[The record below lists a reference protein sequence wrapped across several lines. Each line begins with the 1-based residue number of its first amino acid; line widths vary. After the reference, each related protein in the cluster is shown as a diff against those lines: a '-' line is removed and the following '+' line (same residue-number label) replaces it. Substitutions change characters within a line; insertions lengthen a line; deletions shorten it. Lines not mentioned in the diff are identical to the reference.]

1 MNLYTTSGTGIVKV
15 DKQQALRILSSWHL
29 IEFFQTYNVEE
40 EENSIQIP
48 VSELES
54 CSDALLPWLNEAQ
67 RERAGIKNADV
78 RYVLHLGL
86 FPKNEAELLS
96 EKLFGKEPSPLASYE
111 QEQRLDTEG
120 LTCFAKLTV
129 DKEGSP
135 DFKSLSVSTLPWA
148 LGQLSQGAAAKLSL
162 EAFRSRNTLLT
173 EQLNRLTLLL
183 PVHPLSGKSY
193 LNAAALTELL
203 QILCQ
208 WAQYSPSSPF
218 VLQLDWYPLKAS
230 RSEEKNVP
238 RLTQEKI
245 EQNRIEHS
253 ELAVIAEAEEQQ
265 ENSAEVLPILNS
277 FFLEDIERAMLA
289 VAQDQGG
296 KALHQYLSIRQ
307 NRHSDLYS
315 SKGLETIVRHLAPQH
330 TPHGRWPSDPRFS
343 LSLMQQ
349 FSINTVLKELEEGG
363 LLSVNGPPGTGK
375 TTMLRDLVAHNV
387 VERAKGLASL
397 KQAADAFNK
406 DGFLIKSLTGF
417 EMVVAS
423 SNNAA
428 VENISRELPQCKSLA
443 KEFSEAD
450 YLRAVANQLSA
461 RENKKGQLLPLAE
474 EEQCWGLIAA
484 IMGKKKNRTK
494 FVNRFF
500 FTTHFDKEST
510 EEAHRPDEFNFLNYW
525 RWCKTAAPLS
535 FSQAKEKFTA
545 ALAEVEQSQQKLQ
558 QLDELTTWLAKY
570 SDGKIINGLQ
580 VKHHEA
586 VSYRQKAES
595 KQKQLQQN
603 ADLMEEKVSILHEE
617 YQALQKRKPGWLQ
630 RLFGRTHY
638 KDFLQQLDEKNRE
651 LINERKKRLAVREQ
665 LTAAENHLA
674 QFVENEKGAKQ
685 AWTDATTALHDA
697 ALHHAR
703 LKQEFPGVIIPGPE
717 HSIQDADTQR
727 YAFWQNETI
736 NRQRSLLFIAAM
748 ELHQSWLAE
757 ATRRSK
763 PFRQNLFEM
772 GTFLSTPGS
781 KANTSGMWQLLFMIV
796 PVVSTT
802 FASLGRMFSGVSE
815 AQLGWLM
822 IDEAGQA
829 LPQAAV
835 GALWRARRVLVV
847 GDPLQIEPVFV
858 TPPRLTKY
866 LTEAVLANDAEEWT
880 PAKWSVQQI
889 ADRANPYGC
898 TLTVMNKPV
907 WVGIPLWV
915 HRRCIEPMFSI
926 ANQIAY
932 DNRMIHGLEDRA
944 IISQPLKN
952 DLSNCWYSS
961 EGECIRKQYKSE
973 LARDTEGLLLRLSA
987 AGYKLADIYVITP
1000 FKAVRTGLLDALQR
1014 PDVVDKLSRETGL
1027 SRTELKT
1034 WRGKN
1039 VGTVH
1044 TFQGK
1049 ENDIVILVLGCDIAH
1064 QGGAEWAASKPNLL
1078 NVALTRAKNNIF
1090 VIGDRNVWADKT
1102 GFDVVAQTLPER
1114 SLF

>member
-1 MNLYTTSGTGIVKV
+1 MDLYTSSGTVKV
-15 DKQQALRILSSWHL
+15 DTQQALRILSSWHL

-40 EENSIQIP
+40 EENSIQITA
-48 VSELES
+48 SELES
-54 CSDALLPWLNEAQ
+54 CSDALLPWLNESQ
-67 RERAGIKNADV
+67 RQRAGIKNADV
-78 RYVLHLGL
+78 RYILHLGL

-96 EKLFGKEPSPLASYE
+96 EKLFGNEASPLANYE

-120 LTCFAKLTV
+120 MTCFAKLIV
-129 DKEGSP
+129 DKEGTP
-135 DFKSLSVSTLPWA
+135 DFKGLSVSTLPWA
-148 LGQLSQGAAAKLSL
+148 LGQLSQGSAAKLSL

-183 PVHPLSGKSY
+183 PVHPQSGKSY
-193 LNAAALTELL
+193 LNAAALTGLL

-218 VLQLDWYPLKAS
+218 TLQLDWYPLKTAPS
-230 RSEEKNVP
+230 AENGLPHLKQEKN
-238 RLTQEKI
+238 
-245 EQNRIEHS
+245 EQNQS
-253 ELAVIAEAEEQQ
+253 KQNELTVIAEAEEDQ
-265 ENSAEVLPILNS
+265 ESSAEVLPILNS
-277 FFLEDIERAMLA
+277 FFLEDLERAMLA
-289 VAQDQGG
+289 LAQDEGG

-315 SKGLETIVRHLAPQH
+315 PKGLETIVRHLAPQH

-349 FSINTVLKELEEGG
+349 FSINTVIQELDEGG

-375 TTMLRDLVAHNV
+375 TTMLRDLMAHNV
-387 VERAKGLASL
+387 VERAKVLTSL
-397 KQAADAFNK
+397 KQATDAFNE

-428 VENISRELPQCKSLA
+428 VENISRELPQRKSLA
-443 KEFSEAD
+443 EEFCKTD
-450 YLRAVANQLSA
+450 YLRAVANQFSA

-484 IMGKKKNRTK
+484 TMGNKKNRTK

-500 FTTHFDKEST
+500 FTMHFKKNSA
-510 EEAHRPDEFNFLNYW
+510 EEADRPDEFNFLNYW

-535 FSQAKEKFTA
+535 FSQAKEKFNA

-570 SDGKIINGLQ
+570 NDGKIINALEI
-580 VKHHEA
+580 KHQEA
-586 VSYRQKAES
+586 VSYRNQAES
-595 KQKQLQQN
+595 KQRLLQQSAN
-603 ADLMEEKVSILHEE
+603 LLEEKVSILHEE
-617 YQALQKRKPGWLQ
+617 YQALQQRKPGWLQ
-630 RLFGRTHY
+630 RLFNRKHY
-638 KDFLQQLDEKNRE
+638 QSFLQQLDSKNCE
-651 LINERKKRLAVREQ
+651 LINERKKRLTACEQ
-665 LTAAENHLA
+665 LSVAENHLS
-674 QFVENEKGAKQ
+674 QCIDNENTTKQ
-685 AWTDATTALHDA
+685 TWTDAKTALHDA
-697 ALHHAR
+697 NLHLSK
-703 LKQEFPGVIIPGPE
+703 LKQELPGIVIPGPE

-748 ELHQSWLAE
+748 ELHQAWLAE
-757 ATRRSK
+757 VSRNGN
-763 PFRQNLFEM
+763 FRKKLFKM
-772 GTFLSTPGS
+772 GAFLSAPGS
-781 KANTSGMWQLLFMIV
+781 EANTLGMWQLLFMIV

-858 TPPRLTKY
+858 TPPRLTRY
-866 LTEAVLANDAEEWT
+866 LTEAVLADDAEEWT

-932 DNRMIHGLEDRA
+932 DNRMIHGLNDQA
-944 IISQPLKN
+944 IVSQPLKKG
-952 DLSNCWYSS
+952 LSNCWYSS

-973 LARDTEGLLLRLSA
+973 LARDTATLLLRLSD

-1000 FKAVRTGLLDALQR
+1000 FKAVRAGLIDALQR
-1014 PDVVDKLSRETGL
+1014 PDVVDKLTMKTGM
-1027 SRTELKT
+1027 SRTELKA

-1049 ENDIVILVLGCDIAH
+1049 ENDIVILVLGCDAAH
-1064 QGGAEWAASKPNLL
+1064 QGGADWAASKPNLL

-1090 VIGDRNVWADKT
+1090 VIGDSNVWADKA
-1102 GFDVVAQTLPER
+1102 GFDVVAQALPAK
-1114 SLF
+1114 SLI

>member
-1 MNLYTTSGTGIVKV
+1 MDLYTSSGTVKV
-15 DKQQALRILSSWHL
+15 DTQQALRILSSWHL

-40 EENSIQIP
+40 EENSIQITA
-48 VSELES
+48 SELES
-54 CSDALLPWLNEAQ
+54 CSDDLLPWLNEAQ
-67 RERAGIKNADV
+67 RQRAGIKNADV

-96 EKLFGKEPSPLASYE
+96 EKLFGNEASPLASYE

-120 LTCFAKLTV
+120 MTCFAKMIV
-129 DKEGSP
+129 DNEGTP
-135 DFKSLSVSTLPWA
+135 DFKGLSVSTLPWA
-148 LGQLSQGAAAKLSL
+148 LGQLSQGSAARLSL

-183 PVHPLSGKSY
+183 PVHPQSGKSY
-193 LNAAALTELL
+193 LNAAALTGLL

-218 VLQLDWYPLKAS
+218 ALQLDWYPLKTAHS
-230 RSEEKNVP
+230 AEKGLPHLRQEKN
-238 RLTQEKI
+238 
-245 EQNRIEHS
+245 EQNQS
-253 ELAVIAEAEEQQ
+253 KQNELTVIAEEEEDQ
-265 ENSAEVLPILNS
+265 ESSAEVLPILNS
-277 FFLEDIERAMLA
+277 FFLEDLERAMLA
-289 VAQDQGG
+289 MAQDEGG

-307 NRHSDLYS
+307 DRHSDLYS
-315 SKGLETIVRHLAPQH
+315 PKGLETITRHLAPQH

-349 FSINTVLKELEEGG
+349 FSINTVIQELDEGG

-375 TTMLRDLVAHNV
+375 TTMLRDLMAHNV
-387 VERAKGLASL
+387 VERAKVLASL
-397 KQAADAFNK
+397 KQATDAFNE
-406 DGFLIKSLTGF
+406 DGFLIKSLTGY

-428 VENISRELPQCKSLA
+428 VENISRELPQRKSLA
-443 KEFSEAD
+443 EEFCKTD
-450 YLRAVANQLSA
+450 YLRAVANQFSA

-484 IMGKKKNRTK
+484 TMGNKKNRTK
-494 FVNRFF
+494 FINRFF
-500 FTTHFDKEST
+500 FTMHFKKNST
-510 EEAHRPDEFNFLNYW
+510 EEADRPDEFNFLNYW

-535 FSQAKEKFTA
+535 FSQSKEKFNA

-570 SDGKIINGLQ
+570 SDGKIINALEI
-580 VKHHEA
+580 KHQEA
-586 VSYRQKAES
+586 VSHRNQAES
-595 KQKQLQQN
+595 KQRLLQQSAN
-603 ADLMEEKVSILHEE
+603 LLEEKVSILHEE
-617 YQALQKRKPGWLQ
+617 YQTLQKRKPGWLQ
-630 RLFGRTHY
+630 RLFNRKHY
-638 KDFLQQLDEKNRE
+638 QSFLQQLDSKNCE
-651 LINERKKRLAVREQ
+651 LINERKKKLTACEQ
-665 LTAAENHLA
+665 LSVTENHLS
-674 QFVENEKGAKQ
+674 QCIDNEKATKQ
-685 AWTDATTALHDA
+685 TWTDAKTALHDVTR
-697 ALHHAR
+697 HHSK
-703 LKQEFPGVIIPGPE
+703 LKQELPGIVIPGPE

-748 ELHQSWLAE
+748 ELHQAWLAE
-757 ATRRSK
+757 VSRNNN
-763 PFRQNLFEM
+763 FRKKLFKM
-772 GTFLSTPGS
+772 GTFLSAPGS
-781 KANTSGMWQLLFMIV
+781 EANTLGMWQLLFMIV

-858 TPPRLTKY
+858 TPPRLTRY
-866 LTEAVLANDAEEWT
+866 LTEAVLADDAEEWT

-889 ADRANPYGC
+889 ADRANPHGC

-932 DNRMIHGLEDRA
+932 DNRMIHGLNDQA
-944 IISQPLKN
+944 IVSQPLKKG
-952 DLSNCWYSS
+952 LSNCWYSS

-973 LARDTEGLLLRLSA
+973 LARDTATLLLRLSD

-1000 FKAVRTGLLDALQR
+1000 FKAVRAGLIDALQR
-1014 PDVVDKLSRETGL
+1014 PDVVDKLTMKTEL
-1027 SRTELKT
+1027 SRTELKA

-1049 ENDIVILVLGCDIAH
+1049 ENDIVILVLGCDVAH
-1064 QGGAEWAASKPNLL
+1064 QGGADWAASKPNLL

-1090 VIGDRNVWADKT
+1090 VVGDKNVWADKA
-1102 GFDVVAQTLPER
+1102 GFDVVAQALPDKTLI
-1114 SLF
+1114 

>member
-1 MNLYTTSGTGIVKV
+1 MDLYTAPGTIKV

-48 VSELES
+48 ASELES
-54 CSDALLPWLNEAQ
+54 YSDALLPWLNEAQ
-67 RERAGIKNADV
+67 RERAGIKSPDV

-96 EKLFGKEPSPLASYE
+96 EKLFGEEASPLASYE

-120 LTCFAKLTV
+120 MTCFAKLTV
-129 DKEGSP
+129 DKEGTP
-135 DFKSLSVSTLPWA
+135 DFKGLSVSTLPWA
-148 LGQLSQGAAAKLSL
+148 LGQLSQGSADKLSL

-183 PVHPLSGKSY
+183 PVHPQSGKSY
-193 LNAAALTELL
+193 LNAAALTGLL
-203 QILCQ
+203 QILSQ

-218 VLQLDWYPLKAS
+218 ALQLDWYPLKNAHS
-230 RSEEKNVP
+230 AEKGLPHLKQEKN
-238 RLTQEKI
+238 
-245 EQNRIEHS
+245 EQNRS
-253 ELAVIAEAEEQQ
+253 KQNELTVTAEAEEDQ
-265 ENSAEVLPILNS
+265 ESSAEVLPILNS
-277 FFLEDIERAMLA
+277 FFLEDLERAMLA
-289 VAQDQGG
+289 VAQDEGG

-307 NRHSDLYS
+307 NRYSDLYS
-315 SKGLETIVRHLAPQH
+315 PEGLETIVRHLAPQH

-349 FSINTVLKELEEGG
+349 FSINTVLQELNEGG

-375 TTMLRDLVAHNV
+375 TTMLRDLMAHNV
-387 VERAKGLASL
+387 VERAKVLTSL
-397 KQAADAFNK
+397 KQATDALNE

-428 VENISRELPQCKSLA
+428 VENISRELPQRKSLA
-443 KEFSEAD
+443 EEFCKTD

-484 IMGKKKNRTK
+484 IMGNKKNRTK

-500 FTTHFDKEST
+500 FTTHFDKNST

-525 RWCKTAAPLS
+525 RWCKNAAPLS
-535 FSQAKEKFTA
+535 FSQAKEKFNA
-545 ALAEVEQSQQKLQ
+545 ALAKVEQSQQKLL

-570 SDGKIINGLQ
+570 SDGKIINDLKI
-580 VKHHEA
+580 KHQETIFQRNQA
-586 VSYRQKAES
+586 VSQ
-595 KQKQLQQN
+595 QKQFQQTFVH
-603 ADLMEEKVSILHEE
+603 LEEKVSILHEE
-617 YQALQKRKPGWLQ
+617 YQALQKRNPGWLQ
-630 RLFGRTHY
+630 RLFNRKHY
-638 KDFLQQLDEKNRE
+638 QSFLQQLEAKNLE
-651 LINERKKRLAVREQ
+651 LINERKKRLVAREQ
-665 LTAAENHLA
+665 LSVAENHLS
-674 QFVENEKGAKQ
+674 QCIENEKAAEQ
-685 AWTDATTALHDA
+685 TWTDAKTALHEA
-697 ALHHAR
+697 TLHQAK
-703 LKQEFPGVIIPGPE
+703 LKEKLPGVIIPGPE

-757 ATRRSK
+757 ATRSI
-763 PFRQNLFEM
+763 PFRENLFKIRS
-772 GTFLSTPGS
+772 FLSAPGS
-781 KANTSGMWQLLFMIV
+781 EANTLGMWQLLFMIV
-796 PVVSTT
+796 PVISTT
-802 FASLGRMFSGVSE
+802 FASLGRMFNGVSE

-858 TPPRLTKY
+858 TPPRLTRY
-866 LTEAVLANDAEEWT
+866 LTEATLANDTDEWT

-932 DNRMIHGLEDRA
+932 DNRMIHGLEDEA
-944 IISQPLKN
+944 IVSQPLKN
-952 DLSNCWYSS
+952 GMSNCWYSS
-961 EGECIRKQYKSE
+961 EGDCIRKQFKPE
-973 LARDTEGLLLRLSA
+973 LARDTEALLLMLSD

-1000 FKAVRTGLLDALQR
+1000 FKAVRAGLLDALQR
-1014 PDVVDKLSRETGL
+1014 RDFLDKLASKTAL
-1027 SRTELKT
+1027 SRTELKA

-1049 ENDIVILVLGCDIAH
+1049 ENDIVILVLGCDVAH
-1064 QGGAEWAASKPNLL
+1064 QGGADWAASKPNLL
-1078 NVALTRAKNNIF
+1078 NVALTRAKKNIF
-1090 VIGDRNVWADKT
+1090 VIGDRSVWADKT
-1102 GFDVVAQTLPER
+1102 GFDVVAQQLPNGMLY
-1114 SLF
+1114 S

>member
-1 MNLYTTSGTGIVKV
+1 V

-48 VSELES
+48 ASELES

-96 EKLFGKEPSPLASYE
+96 EKLFGEEDSPLASYE

-120 LTCFAKLTV
+120 MTCFAKLTV
-129 DKEGSP
+129 DKEGTP
-135 DFKSLSVSTLPWA
+135 DFKGLSVSTLPWA
-148 LGQLSQGAAAKLSL
+148 LGKLSQGSAAKLSL

-173 EQLNRLTLLL
+173 EQLNRLTHLL
-183 PVHPLSGKSY
+183 PVHPQSGKSY
-193 LNAAALTELL
+193 LNAAALTGLL
-203 QILCQ
+203 EILCQ

-218 VLQLDWYPLKAS
+218 ALQLDWYPLKAS
-230 RSEEKNVP
+230 RSTEKNTP
-238 RLTQEKI
+238 RLTLEKT
-245 EQNRIEHS
+245 EQNRS
-253 ELAVIAEAEEQQ
+253 EQSDLTVVGEAEEEQ
-265 ENSAEVLPILNS
+265 ESSAEVLPILNS
-277 FFLEDIERAMLA
+277 FFLEDLERAMLA
-289 VAQDQGG
+289 VAQDEGG

-315 SKGLETIVRHLAPQH
+315 PKGLETIVRHLAPQH

-349 FSINTVLKELEEGG
+349 FSINTVLQELDEGG

-375 TTMLRDLVAHNV
+375 TTMLRDLMAHNV
-387 VERAKGLASL
+387 VERAKVLTSL
-397 KQAADAFNK
+397 KQATDAFNE

-428 VENISRELPQCKSLA
+428 VENISRELPQRKSLA
-443 KEFSEAD
+443 EEFCKTD

-461 RENKKGQLLPLAE
+461 RENKKGQLLPLSE

-484 IMGKKKNRTK
+484 IMGNKKNRTK

-500 FTTHFDKEST
+500 FTTHFDKDST
-510 EEAHRPDEFNFLNYW
+510 EESNRPDEFNFLNHW
-525 RWCKTAAPLS
+525 RWCKTAKPLS
-535 FSQAKEKFTA
+535 FLQAKEKFNA

-570 SDGKIINGLQ
+570 SDRKIINALEI
-580 VKHHEA
+580 KHQET
-586 VSYRQKAES
+586 VSHRNQAES
-595 KQKQLQQN
+595 KQRLLQQSAN
-603 ADLMEEKVSILHEE
+603 ILEEKVSILHEE
-617 YQALQKRKPGWLQ
+617 YQALQKRNPGWLQ
-630 RLFGRTHY
+630 RLFNRKHY
-638 KDFLQQLDEKNRE
+638 QSFLQQLEAKNLE
-651 LINERKKRLAVREQ
+651 LINERKKRVAAREQ
-665 LTAAENHLA
+665 LSVSENHLS
-674 QFVENEKGAKQ
+674 QCIENEKAAKQ
-685 AWTDATTALHDA
+685 TWTDAKTALHDA
-697 ALHHAR
+697 TLHQAKLR
-703 LKQEFPGVIIPGPE
+703 EELPGVIIPGPE
-717 HSIQDADTQR
+717 HSIEDADTQR

-748 ELHQSWLAE
+748 ELHQAWLAE
-757 ATRRSK
+757 VSRHGN
-763 PFRQNLFEM
+763 FRKKLFKM
-772 GTFLSTPGS
+772 GAFLSVPGS
-781 KANTSGMWQLLFMIV
+781 EANTLGMWQLLFMIV

-802 FASLGRMFSGVSE
+802 FASLGRMFNGVSE

-866 LTEAVLANDAEEWT
+866 LTEATLANDAEEWT

-932 DNRMIHGLEDRA
+932 DNRMIHGLEDQA
-944 IISQPLKN
+944 IVSQPLKN
-952 DLSNCWYSS
+952 GLSNCWYSS

-973 LARDTEGLLLRLSA
+973 LARDTEDLLLRLSD

-1000 FKAVRTGLLDALQR
+1000 FKAVRAGLLDALQR
-1014 PDVVDKLSRETGL
+1014 PDVLNKLASKTAL
-1027 SRTELKT
+1027 SRTDLKS

-1049 ENDIVILVLGCDIAH
+1049 ENDIVILVLGCDVAH
-1064 QGGAEWAASKPNLL
+1064 QGGADWAASKPNLL

-1090 VIGDRNVWADKT
+1090 VIGDRNVWADKA
-1102 GFDVVAQTLPER
+1102 GFDVVAQALPDKTLI
-1114 SLF
+1114 

>member
-1 MNLYTTSGTGIVKV
+1 MDLYTASGTVKV
-15 DKQQALRILSSWHL
+15 DKQQALRILNSWHL

-40 EENSIQIP
+40 EETSIQIP
-48 VSELES
+48 ASELERY
-54 CSDALLPWLNEAQ
+54 SDTLLPWLNDAQ
-67 RERAGIKNADV
+67 RERAGIRDADV

-86 FPKNEAELLS
+86 FPKKEAELLS
-96 EKLFGKEPSPLASYE
+96 DRLFGKETSPLAGYE
-111 QEQRLDTEG
+111 QEQRLDTDG
-120 LTCFAKLTV
+120 MTCFAKLTV
-129 DKEGSP
+129 DKEGTP

-148 LGQLSQGAAAKLSL
+148 LGQLSQGSAAQLSV

-183 PVHPLSGKSY
+183 PVHPQSGKPY
-193 LNAAALTELL
+193 LTAGALTELL
-203 QILCQ
+203 QILCH
-208 WAQYSPSSPF
+208 WAQYAPPSPF
-218 VLQLDWYPLKAS
+218 ALQLDWYPLKAS
-230 RSEEKNVP
+230 RSAEKELP
-238 RLTQEKI
+238 RLPQQKA
-245 EQNRIEHS
+245 EQNQNVQN
-253 ELAVIAEAEEQQ
+253 ELAVIAEAEEEQ
-265 ENSAEVLPILNS
+265 ENSDEVLPILNS

-289 VAQDQGG
+289 VAQDEGG
-296 KALHQYLSIRQ
+296 KALHQYLSVCQ

-315 SKGLETIVRHLAPQH
+315 PKGLETIVRHLAPQH

-349 FSINTVLKELEEGG
+349 FSINTVLQELDEGG

-387 VERAKGLASL
+387 VERAKVLASL
-397 KQAADAFNK
+397 EQAADAFNEE
-406 DGFLIKSLTGF
+406 GFLIKSLTGF

-423 SNNAA
+423 YNNAA

-443 KEFSEAD
+443 KEFCEAD
-450 YLRAVANQLSA
+450 YLRPVANQLSA
-461 RENKKGQLLPLAE
+461 RDNKNGHLLPLAE

-484 IMGKKKNRTK
+484 VMGNKKNRTK
-494 FVNRFF
+494 FGNRFF
-500 FTTHFDKEST
+500 FTTHFEKEST
-510 EEAHRPDEFNFLNYW
+510 EEAQRPDKFNFLNYW
-525 RWCKTAAPLS
+525 RWYKTASPFS
-535 FSQAKEKFTA
+535 FSQAKEKFNA
-545 ALAEVEQSQQKLQ
+545 ALAEVVQSQQKLQ

-570 SDGKIINGLQ
+570 SDGKIINALQ
-580 VKHHEA
+580 IKHSEA
-586 VSYRQKAES
+586 ASHRYEAES
-595 KQKQLQQN
+595 KQKQLQQY
-603 ADLMEEKVSILHEE
+603 ADLLEEKVSILHEE
-617 YQALQKRKPGWLQ
+617 YEALQKRKPGWLQ
-630 RLFGRTHY
+630 RLFRRTHY
-638 KDFLQQLDEKNRE
+638 QGFLQQLDEKNRE
-651 LINERKKRLAVREQ
+651 LINERKKRLAAREK
-665 LTAAENHLA
+665 LAAAGNLLS
-674 QFVENEKGAKQ
+674 QCIKDEKAAKQ
-685 AWTDATTALHDA
+685 TWTDVKTALHDA
-697 ALHHAR
+697 ALHHAK
-703 LKQEFPGVIIPGPE
+703 LKQELPDVIIPGPQ

-727 YAFWQNETI
+727 YAFWQNETL

-748 ELHQSWLAE
+748 ALHQAWLAE

-763 PFRQNLFEM
+763 TFRQNLFKM
-772 GTFLSTPGS
+772 GTFLNAPGS
-781 KANTSGMWQLLFMIV
+781 EANTPGMWQLLFMIV

-802 FASLGRMFSGVSE
+802 FASLGRMFSGVAE

-866 LTEAVLANDAEEWT
+866 LTEAALANDAEEWT

-926 ANQIAY
+926 ANRIAY
-932 DNRMIHGLEDRA
+932 DNRMIHGLDDRA
-944 IISQPLKN
+944 IVSQPLQN
-952 DLSNCWYSS
+952 GLSNCWYSS
-961 EGECIRKQYKSE
+961 EGECTRKQYKSE
-973 LARDTEGLLLRLSA
+973 LARDTEALLLRLST
-987 AGYKLADIYVITP
+987 AGYPLANIYVITP
-1000 FKAVRTGLLDALQR
+1000 FKAVRVGLVTALQQQG
-1014 PDVVDKLSRETGL
+1014 VVDKLVRETGL
-1027 SRTELKT
+1027 SRTELKA

-1049 ENDIVILVLGCDIAH
+1049 ENDIVILVLGCDVAH

-1114 SLF
+1114 SLI

>member
-1 MNLYTTSGTGIVKV
+1 MDLYTASGTVKV

-48 VSELES
+48 ASELES

-96 EKLFGKEPSPLASYE
+96 EKLFGEEASPLASYE

-120 LTCFAKLTV
+120 MTCFAKLTV
-129 DKEGSP
+129 DKEGTP
-135 DFKSLSVSTLPWA
+135 DFKGLSVSTLPWA
-148 LGQLSQGAAAKLSL
+148 LGKLSQGSAAKLSL

-173 EQLNRLTLLL
+173 EQLNRLTHLL
-183 PVHPLSGKSY
+183 PVHPQSGKSY
-193 LNAAALTELL
+193 LNAAALTGLL
-203 QILCQ
+203 EILCQ

-218 VLQLDWYPLKAS
+218 ALQLDWYPLKAS
-230 RSEEKNVP
+230 RSTEKNTP
-238 RLTQEKI
+238 RLTLEKT
-245 EQNRIEHS
+245 EQNRS
-253 ELAVIAEAEEQQ
+253 EQSDLTVVGEAEEEQ
-265 ENSAEVLPILNS
+265 ESSAEVLPILNS
-277 FFLEDIERAMLA
+277 FFLEDLERAMLA
-289 VAQDQGG
+289 VAQDEGG

-315 SKGLETIVRHLAPQH
+315 PKGLETIVRHLAPQH

-349 FSINTVLKELEEGG
+349 FSINTAIQELDDGG

-375 TTMLRDLVAHNV
+375 TTMLRDLMAHNV
-387 VERAKGLASL
+387 VERAKVLTSL
-397 KQAADAFNK
+397 KQATDAFNE

-428 VENISRELPQCKSLA
+428 VENISRELPQRKSLA
-443 KEFSEAD
+443 EEFCKTD

-461 RENKKGQLLPLAE
+461 RENKKGQLLPLSE

-484 IMGKKKNRTK
+484 IMGNKKNRTK

-500 FTTHFDKEST
+500 FTTHFDKDST
-510 EEAHRPDEFNFLNYW
+510 EESNRPDEFNFLNHW
-525 RWCKTAAPLS
+525 RWCKTAKPLS
-535 FSQAKEKFTA
+535 FSQAKEKFNA

-558 QLDELTTWLAKY
+558 QLDEVTTWLAKY
-570 SDGKIINGLQ
+570 SDRKIINALEI
-580 VKHHEA
+580 KHQET
-586 VSYRQKAES
+586 VSHRNQAES
-595 KQKQLQQN
+595 KQRLLQQSAN
-603 ADLMEEKVSILHEE
+603 ILEEKVSILHEE
-617 YQALQKRKPGWLQ
+617 YQALQKRNPGWLQ
-630 RLFGRTHY
+630 RLFNRKHY
-638 KDFLQQLDEKNRE
+638 QSFLQQLEVKNLE
-651 LINERKKRLAVREQ
+651 LINERKKRLAAREQ
-665 LTAAENHLA
+665 LSVAENHLS
-674 QFVENEKGAKQ
+674 QCIENEKAAKQ
-685 AWTDATTALHDA
+685 TWTDAKTALHDA
-697 ALHHAR
+697 TLHQAKLR
-703 LKQEFPGVIIPGPE
+703 EELPGVIIPGPE
-717 HSIQDADTQR
+717 NSIEDADTQR

-748 ELHQSWLAE
+748 ELHQAWLAE
-757 ATRRSK
+757 VSRHGN
-763 PFRQNLFEM
+763 FRKKLFKM
-772 GTFLSTPGS
+772 GAFLSAPGS
-781 KANTSGMWQLLFMIV
+781 EANTLGMWQLLFMIV

-802 FASLGRMFSGVSE
+802 FASLGRMFNGVSE

-866 LTEAVLANDAEEWT
+866 LTEATLANDAEEWT

-932 DNRMIHGLEDRA
+932 DNRMIHGLEDQA
-944 IISQPLKN
+944 IVSQPLKN
-952 DLSNCWYSS
+952 GLSNCWYSS

-973 LARDTEGLLLRLSA
+973 LARDTEDLLLRLSD

-1000 FKAVRTGLLDALQR
+1000 FKAVRAGLLDALQR
-1014 PDVVDKLSRETGL
+1014 PDVLDKLASKTAL
-1027 SRTELKT
+1027 SRTDLKA

-1049 ENDIVILVLGCDIAH
+1049 ENDIVILVLGCDVAH
-1064 QGGAEWAASKPNLL
+1064 QGGADWAASKPNLL

-1090 VIGDRNVWADKT
+1090 VIGDRNVWADKA
-1102 GFDVVAQTLPER
+1102 GFDVVSQTLPER
-1114 SLF
+1114 SLS